1 MRATPIP
8 PPAKP
13 TGFNAA
19 AGDAEV
25 TLTWTD
31 PEDSTIT
38 SWQYQIDPGSWK
50 PITPSGATT
59 TSHTVK
65 GLTNGTEY
73 AFKIRAVN
81 PRGPGE
87 ASDERKATPIPPPA
101 KPTGLSATPGTQNV
115 TLAWSDL
122 TDPSVTEWQYQQND
136 GPGFGAWQEIRPS
149 DASTTTHTV
158 SGLLHTTEYAF
169 KVRAVNLSGAGVPS
183 DEARATPLPPTP
195 TTASR
200 PRARI
205 TTVSITSDAGADET
219 YENGDIIEFTAQ
231 FSRSVRVIGLV
242 QLAFEMGSET
252 RQAAYT
258 TGSSSSQ
265 LVFSYEVSDQDLDED
280 GIAIPAGSLE
290 LVAGATVL
298 TVRGGRPA
306 TRTHRGLATA
316 PAHKVD
322 GRRVPVVTRLEV
334 SSDPGADL
342 IYTEGNLIELRVTF
356 SDPVEV
362 TGNPSIDLAVGD
374 AARTA
379 FYASGS
385 GTRELLFSY
394 QVLRQDRDDDGI
406 SVPAGQ
412 LEISA
417 VSALTGLGG
426 KAADTFHQGLSTQP
440 NHRVNGTQDLVA
452 PKVSAFEITSDP
464 GADRTYTVG
473 DVIRIAATFTEPVSV
488 TGAPQLH
495 LAVGNFLRAASYLS
509 GSGTAELSFA
519 YEVLE
524 DDRDDDGVSMP
535 AGDLAVPS
543 GSAVN
548 DLGGNNVQP
557 AHTGLADQ
565 AGHTVDGMQDLVAP
579 EVTGF
584 EITSDPGADRTYTV
598 GDVIRI
604 AATFTEPVSVTGAP
618 QLQLTIGNTRRT
630 ASYRLGS
637 NTAELSFAYEVL
649 ADDKDDDGVA
659 IPAVNLGLPAGAVVE
674 DFSGNAAR
682 TGHAGL
688 ADQPDHTVDGMQ
700 DLVAPEVTA
709 VEVDS
714 NPGRGGIYRTDEEI
728 RLLLRFSE
736 EVTVTG
742 TPQLELTIGAVAR
755 AAAYVSGSGT
765 AALVFG
771 YTVERGDRDDD
782 GISAEADRLS
792 TPAGA
797 AIADEAGN
805 AAQLSYP
812 SLPTQDRHRVNLPTV
827 SEAEKAILTKTL
839 GVIAGNVLASVT
851 NNIGT
856 RFASMD
862 SGSAAPTL
870 TLAGRTIDLRE
881 SGDAAAGLLQS
892 RGYGRKQ
899 LRGDDL
905 LRGSAFVLP
914 FGPGG
919 RNGEAPA
926 WTAWGLGD
934 MGIFKGEAENDSR
947 FSGSLRS
954 AFAGIDARIGRSMV
968 AGVAVSRSMSDA
980 EYSFGTDRWPNG
992 AGGLGTWLTSVHPY
1006 VRGKTGDGGE
1016 VWAVLGYGRGSAE
1029 NSPRERAKETS
1040 DLGMMMAVVGTRQKL
1055 GAAWGSGSGSH
1066 GGRGLRPTDDGDRGA
1081 GAGRSR
1087 GRRQASAGRRR
1098 SFAHGGHRR
1107 RRGERHPVRV
1117 GIGAQ

>member
-1 MRATPIP
+1 
-8 PPAKP
+8 
-13 TGFNAA
+13 
-19 AGDAEV
+19 
-25 TLTWTD
+25 
-31 PEDSTIT
+31 
-38 SWQYQIDPGSWK
+38 
-50 PITPSGATT
+50 
-59 TSHTVK
+59 
-65 GLTNGTEY
+65 
-73 AFKIRAVN
+73 
-81 PRGPGE
+81 
-87 ASDERKATPIPPPA
+87 
-101 KPTGLSATPGTQNV
+101 
-115 TLAWSDL
+115 
-122 TDPSVTEWQYQQND
+122 
-136 GPGFGAWQEIRPS
+136 
-149 DASTTTHTV
+149 
-158 SGLLHTTEYAF
+158 
-169 KVRAVNLSGAGVPS
+169 
-183 DEARATPLPPTP
+183 
-195 TTASR
+195 
-200 PRARI
+200 
-205 TTVSITSDAGADET
+205 
-219 YENGDIIEFTAQ
+219 
-231 FSRSVRVIGLV
+231 
-242 QLAFEMGSET
+242 
-252 RQAAYT
+252 
-258 TGSSSSQ
+258 
-265 LVFSYEVSDQDLDED
+265 
-280 GIAIPAGSLE
+280 
-290 LVAGATVL
+290 
-298 TVRGGRPA
+298 
-306 TRTHRGLATA
+306 
-316 PAHKVD
+316 
-322 GRRVPVVTRLEV
+322 
-334 SSDPGADL
+334 
-342 IYTEGNLIELRVTF
+342 
-356 SDPVEV
+356 
-362 TGNPSIDLAVGD
+362 
-374 AARTA
+374 
-379 FYASGS
+379 
-385 GTRELLFSY
+385 
-394 QVLRQDRDDDGI
+394 
-406 SVPAGQ
+406 
-412 LEISA
+412 
-417 VSALTGLGG
+417 
-426 KAADTFHQGLSTQP
+426 
-440 NHRVNGTQDLVA
+440 
-452 PKVSAFEITSDP
+452 
-464 GADRTYTVG
+464 
-473 DVIRIAATFTEPVSV
+473 
-488 TGAPQLH
+488 
-495 LAVGNFLRAASYLS
+495 
-509 GSGTAELSFA
+509 
-519 YEVLE
+519 
-524 DDRDDDGVSMP
+524 
-535 AGDLAVPS
+535 
-543 GSAVN
+543 
-548 DLGGNNVQP
+548 
-557 AHTGLADQ
+557 
-565 AGHTVDGMQDLVAP
+565 
-579 EVTGF
+579 
-584 EITSDPGADRTYTV
+584 
-598 GDVIRI
+598 
-604 AATFTEPVSVTGAP
+604 
-618 QLQLTIGNTRRT
+618 
-630 ASYRLGS
+630 
-637 NTAELSFAYEVL
+637 
-649 ADDKDDDGVA
+649 
-659 IPAVNLGLPAGAVVE
+659 
-674 DFSGNAAR
+674 
-682 TGHAGL
+682 
-688 ADQPDHTVDGMQ
+688 MQ

>member
-1 MRATPIP
+1 MTAIPLSAPAKPTGFSATAGDQQVTLKWDNANDIYITAWEYKQNSADWVKFSDRPGEISHTVEDLTNGDEYAFMIRATIINTGEDADKGSPGPGPASDEMRATPIP

-31 PEDSTIT
+31 PEDSTITSWQYQIDPGSWATITGSDADTISHNVTGLTNGTEYAFMIRAVNPRGAGPASEVLKATPIAVPEKPTGFSATAGNRQVTLNWDNPNNSTIT

-205 TTVSITSDAGADET
+205 TTLSITSDAGADET

-406 SVPAGQ
+406 SVPA
-412 LEISA
+412 
-417 VSALTGLGG
+417 
-426 KAADTFHQGLSTQP
+426 
-440 NHRVNGTQDLVA
+440 
-452 PKVSAFEITSDP
+452 
-464 GADRTYTVG
+464 
-473 DVIRIAATFTEPVSV
+473 PVSW
-488 TGAPQLH
+488 
-495 LAVGNFLRAASYLS
+495 
-509 GSGTAELSFA
+509 
-519 YEVLE
+519 
-524 DDRDDDGVSMP
+524 
-535 AGDLAVPS
+535 
-543 GSAVN
+543 
-548 DLGGNNVQP
+548 
-557 AHTGLADQ
+557 
-565 AGHTVDGMQDLVAP
+565 
-579 EVTGF
+579 
-584 EITSDPGADRTYTV
+584 
-598 GDVIRI
+598 
-604 AATFTEPVSVTGAP
+604 
-618 QLQLTIGNTRRT
+618 
-630 ASYRLGS
+630 
-637 NTAELSFAYEVL
+637 
-649 ADDKDDDGVA
+649 
-659 IPAVNLGLPAGAVVE
+659 
-674 DFSGNAAR
+674 
-682 TGHAGL
+682 
-688 ADQPDHTVDGMQ
+688 
-700 DLVAPEVTA
+700 
-709 VEVDS
+709 
-714 NPGRGGIYRTDEEI
+714 
-728 RLLLRFSE
+728 RF
-736 EVTVTG
+736 
-742 TPQLELTIGAVAR
+742 P
-755 AAAYVSGSGT
+755 
-765 AALVFG
+765 
-771 YTVERGDRDDD
+771 
-782 GISAEADRLS
+782 
-792 TPAGA
+792 P
-797 AIADEAGN
+797 
-805 AAQLSYP
+805 
-812 SLPTQDRHRVNLPTV
+812 
-827 SEAEKAILTKTL
+827 
-839 GVIAGNVLASVT
+839 
-851 NNIGT
+851 
-856 RFASMD
+856 
-862 SGSAAPTL
+862 
-870 TLAGRTIDLRE
+870 
-881 SGDAAAGLLQS
+881 
-892 RGYGRKQ
+892 
-899 LRGDDL
+899 
-905 LRGSAFVLP
+905 
-914 FGPGG
+914 
-919 RNGEAPA
+919 
-926 WTAWGLGD
+926 
-934 MGIFKGEAENDSR
+934 
-947 FSGSLRS
+947 
-954 AFAGIDARIGRSMV
+954 
-968 AGVAVSRSMSDA
+968 
-980 EYSFGTDRWPNG
+980 
-992 AGGLGTWLTSVHPY
+992 
-1006 VRGKTGDGGE
+1006 
-1016 VWAVLGYGRGSAE
+1016 
-1029 NSPRERAKETS
+1029 
-1040 DLGMMMAVVGTRQKL
+1040 
-1055 GAAWGSGSGSH
+1055 
-1066 GGRGLRPTDDGDRGA
+1066 
-1081 GAGRSR
+1081 
-1087 GRRQASAGRRR
+1087 
-1098 SFAHGGHRR
+1098 
-1107 RRGERHPVRV
+1107 
-1117 GIGAQ
+1117 